1 MSNKGGCQQ
10 EVQLLFYVQT
20 ELNYLFTNT
29 IIKQFVLSTSLS
41 AFVVFV
47 ALIFNLSNQMRCYLT
62 VSFICCLSITVIE
75 HHDPNFLKNRM
86 FISAYSSMIQSVTE
100 GSQELQAVT
109 WKQKL
114 KQSAW
119 NSVPYQLV
127 PHGLLS
133 WLSYTLQYH
142 QSKGSIVHSE
152 LGPPTLIIK

>member
-75 HHDPNFLKNRM
+75 HHDPNFLKNRV

-109 WKQKL
+109 WKKKL
-114 KQSAW
+114 SRVYGRVFLTSLFLMDCSAGFLIHSNTTNPRVALYTVSW
-119 NSVPYQLV
+119 VP
-127 PHGLLS
+127 PH
-133 WLSYTLQYH
+133 
-142 QSKGSIVHSE
+142 
-152 LGPPTLIIK
+152 